1 MKAQLEKSSLVA
13 NGKLLTIKSQ
23 SLSEMSEMSDNDENP
38 GSTIAGGRALI
49 ERSDQKAVQLRGF
62 ALKRFL
68 LIFSD

>member
-1 MKAQLEKSSLVA
+1 MA

-23 SLSEMSEMSDNDENP
+23 SLLEMSEI
-38 GSTIAGGRALI
+38 STMARIRAELHGGRALI

-68 LIFSD
+68 SIFSD